1 MRPLL
6 TRRIECCYLIRLGSS
21 IGLAKALEWYNL
33 RRGSDKKLNGTL
45 LLGSAIN
52 VLMSRQKLLHRQGD
66 SGAHVQCYMSNFNDV
81 DRQSIY
87 FKSLPQHDRIHLAG
101 RLLRHAGTRGQ
112 PGPES
117 CEVTLEA
124 NPCTSETDTSRLFRI
139 DSCRGNRFLQVFA
152 SFSNAIRP

>member
-1 MRPLL
+1 MLL
-6 TRRIECCYLIRLGSS
+6 PHSARELDRASKGPRMVQLTPRVGQETERYAPVRQRYKCSDVETKAPTPTRR
-21 IGLAKALEWYNL
+21 L
-33 RRGSDKKLNGTL
+33 RCSCPMLY
-45 LLGSAIN
+45 
-52 VLMSRQKLLHRQGD
+52 
-66 SGAHVQCYMSNFNDV
+66 VQLQRC
-81 DRQSIY
+81 RPTI

-152 SFSNAIRP
+152 SFSNAIRS